1 MDILQ
6 HKKII
11 LGVCGGIAAYKSVE
25 LVRRLTEQGAVVRVV
40 MTQAAMDFIGP
51 LTFHAVSGQP
61 CFVHESAQGSTQA
74 MAHIDLARWA
84 DAILIAPAT
93 AHTLA
98 KLSHGLADDLLSNL
112 CLAAT
117 VPIAVAPAMNQ
128 AMWSHAATQANIAL
142 LVQRGVLVWGP
153 DEGIQA
159 CGEEGLGRMLAPAV
173 LLAHLEA
180 LLSPRRL
187 AGIKLLINAGPTYE
201 DIDAVRF
208 LGNRSSGKMGFALA
222 AAAHA
227 AGAKVTLISGPV
239 ALATPAGVI
248 RHDVRSCEQMHTA
261 VMQFLP
267 EQDIFIAA
275 AAVADFKI
283 RQPASQKIKK
293 SQGIPVIELDVAAD
307 ILAAVSTLAKRPFVV
322 GFAAETTNLA
332 DYAQLK
338 LAQKRLDMVIANQIT
353 AHNPAM
359 GADNN
364 EVTVFWPGGQQF
376 FAQESKHSLAH
387 KLMNT
392 IAARFYEKN
401 SSQNS

>member
-25 LVRRLTEQGAVVRVV
+25 LVRRLTEQGAVVQVI
-40 MTQAAMDFIGP
+40 MTQAAADFIGP
-51 LTFHAVSGQP
+51 LTFHAVSGQT
-61 CFVHESAQGSTQA
+61 CLVHGSAQGTQA
-74 MAHIDLARWA
+74 MAHIELARWA

-93 AHTLA
+93 AHTVA

-128 AMWSHAATQANIAL
+128 AMWSHGATQANIAL
-142 LVQRGVLVWGP
+142 LAQRGVLVWGP

-159 CGEEGLGRMLAPAV
+159 CGEAGLGRMLAPAV

-180 LLSPRRL
+180 LLSPRQM

-201 DIDAVRF
+201 DIDPVRF

-227 AGAKVTLISGPV
+227 AGAEVTLISGPV
-239 ALATPAGVI
+239 ALPTPVGVA
-248 RHDVRSCEQMHTA
+248 RHDVRSSEQMHTA
-261 VMQFLP
+261 VMRFLP

-283 RQPASQKIKK
+283 KQPALQKIKK
-293 SQGIPVIELDVAAD
+293 SQGIPVFELSVAAD
-307 ILAAVSTLAKRPFVV
+307 ILAAVSALAKRPFMV

-332 DYAQLK
+332 DNARLK

-353 AHNPAM
+353 AFNPAI
-359 GADNN
+359 GGDDN
-364 EVTVFWPGGQQF
+364 EVTVFWSGGQQF
-376 FAQESKHSLAH
+376 FALEAKLSLAH
-387 KLMNT
+387 KLMVT
-392 IAARFYEKN
+392 IATRFHEKN